1 MDKRK
6 SLLKLIWLN
15 IGKFLSSILYNFGNN
30 YNQLKDKLDLNT
42 KNSDDMDFE
51 DLAPV
56 EKIENGDEY
65 FNALDWALKDEKVFN
80 IAIAGPYGS
89 GKSSVIRAYI
99 KKHPSMKII
108 NLSLAS
114 FIEDKSDKNG
124 EVQQSL
130 VDMGGEEKIEEGIL
144 KQLFYKVDYK
154 KIPQSR
160 YRKLHNVSRVGI
172 FKNFLILTIII
183 AGTISFFSPDSFKYV
198 MNIISNTTNWLNID
212 FKWTF
217 IIALGLFVL
226 TLSVFTHLFWWL
238 SSKYK
243 VKELNFSGKTTIA
256 QKEENKESIFNKNM
270 DEIVYF
276 FEATDF
282 DTVFIEDLD
291 RFQSAKIFIKLREL
305 NTILNN
311 YEMIKRKIVFV
322 YAIKDDMFIDKDRT
336 KFFDFI
342 IPIIP
347 IINSTNSGEILLK
360 RLKNGEDENGKE
372 IYKYDISPKYV
383 TQISPYIEDMRMLT
397 NVYNEFVIYKNT
409 LSTKQELNLLDELMM
424 SLMIFKNL
432 YPKDFAVLQLEE
444 GIVKKAFDDKKDF
457 IVKKTK
463 GFEDETEKA
472 VQELKAIESDILA
485 NIKEL
490 KAAML
495 FYLANGQGPVCRIN
509 VKGGNYDYN
518 YIMSDDFDIDVLKD
532 TQIIVNYFYN
542 QDGYIRKI
550 TVDNIETITKASGN
564 RMGYIERYK
573 YLKNSIPER
582 QDEMKK
588 RILELE
594 NKIHYIKGSKLQ
606 DLIEKNGTE
615 NTLSEEVLK
624 NKLLVFLL
632 RNGYIDETY
641 ANYMNYF
648 HPNSITKD
656 DMNFILSVR
665 NYEAMEYGYTL
676 TKSSQILHRL
686 LDYEFEQKEIYNFD
700 LLEYLLKNNSNS
712 PQCNLFIHQL
722 ADEDKSS
729 WQFINEF
736 IDKTE
741 KQDLFI
747 ELIGNAWTGMWNYI
761 YRDPTLTED
770 RKTFYFKLILNNVDI
785 EQIEKMNSE
794 FSVKQFILENADIL
808 QRLATVNLLSI
819 KNLIRRINIVFKN
832 LNCDGVSEELLNF
845 IFDNKYYEIN
855 MAMLKNIVKLKKLE
869 EIERLSSANYTV
881 LRKLEYQPLIDY
893 IDENFVEYVNNI
905 VLGIESN
912 KDESIETVI
921 SILKKIYTNPEL
933 SVQVIQKEKVLLQD
947 FTKCCIENIE
957 DSEKSKNAVKAIWN
971 AFFDTGKVI
980 ACWKNIIT
988 YWEQFA
994 TSSAL
999 LSFIEQN
1006 IDTLIN
1012 CTDAEVVSDEFVK
1025 TILIQQI
1032 DLNVYRK
1039 FIAKFKVSDFTNAF
1053 SWFSKEQIKIMLDC
1067 SYFVLTPERYVEMKK
1082 SYTELLIEFILK
1094 NKDIFLSNLDEFE
1107 IELQEVEELVCLD
1120 EISDE
1125 DKINII
1131 KTIDQNMLTVKIA
1144 HAICKIK
1151 TPVEKSI
1158 VEKSWDLLPKENR
1171 YELFLNQISVYSN
1184 DEIAA
1189 KFEIFG
1195 GDYEALANRENSHN
1209 ATLSDTDYNRV
1220 LMNYLEKANYL
1231 TSKKYETKIYEDPHT
1246 FEKTEQK
1253 FIVGRVK
1260 AKK

>member
-1 MDKRK
+1 MDKRN
-6 SLLKLIWLN
+6 SLFKLIWLN
-15 IGKFLSSILYNFGNN
+15 IGKFLSDIIYNICDN
-30 YNQLKDKLDLNT
+30 YKCFKDRLDLNT
-42 KNSDDMDFE
+42 KNSANMDFE

-56 EKIENGDEY
+56 EEVENGDEY

-89 GKSSVIRAYI
+89 GKSSVIRTYI
-99 KKHPSMKII
+99 KKHPSMKSI
-108 NLSLAS
+108 NISLAS

-160 YRKLHNVSRVGI
+160 YRKLHNVSRTRI
-172 FKNFLILTIII
+172 FRNFLIVTIII
-183 AGTISFFSPDSFKYV
+183 AGTTSFFSPDSFKYV
-198 MNIISNTTNWLNID
+198 MNIISNTSNWLNID
-212 FKWTF
+212 FNWTF
-217 IIALGLFVL
+217 AIALGLFGL
-226 TLSVFTHLFWWL
+226 TLSVFTHFFWWL

-256 QKEENKESIFNKNM
+256 EKDENKESIFNKNM

-282 DTVFIEDLD
+282 NIVFIEDLD

-311 YEMIKRKIVFV
+311 YEMIKRRIVFV

-360 RLKNGEDENGKE
+360 RLKSGEDENGKD

-432 YPKDFAVLQLEE
+432 YPKDFADLQLEE

-457 IVKKTK
+457 IVIKTK
-463 GFEDETEKA
+463 DFEDEKEKA

-495 FYLANGQGPVCRIN
+495 FYLANNNGQVWSIEVNGRE
-509 VKGGNYDYN
+509 YDYTD
-518 YIMSDDFDIDVLKD
+518 IMRDDFNIDILKD
-532 TQIIVNYFYN
+532 IPIIVTYFY
-542 QDGYIRKI
+542 DKYGSKTKLTI
-550 TVDNIETITKASGN
+550 DNIGTITKASGN
-564 RMGYIERYK
+564 RTGYIERCK

-582 QDEMKK
+582 QDEMKS
-588 RILELE
+588 RIQELE
-594 NKIHYIKGSKLQ
+594 NKIHRIKSSSLQ
-606 DLIEKNGTE
+606 KLIEKNSAETV
-615 NTLSEEVLK
+615 LSEEVKK

-632 RNGYIDETY
+632 RNSYIDETY

-648 HPNSITKD
+648 HQNSITKD

-665 NYEAMEYGYTL
+665 NHEAMEYGYTL
-676 TKSSQILHRL
+676 TKSGQIIDRL

-700 LLEYLLKNNSNS
+700 LLEYLLQNNSNGS
-712 PQCNLFIHQL
+712 QCQLFIHQL

-736 IDKTE
+736 VDKTE

-747 ELIGNAWTGMWNYI
+747 ELLGNAWTHMWNYI
-761 YRDPTLTED
+761 YRHPTLTED

-785 EQIEKMNSE
+785 EQIEKMNFE
-794 FSVKQFILENADIL
+794 FSVKQFMLENVDVL
-808 QRLATVNLLSI
+808 QRLTTVKLLNI
-819 KNLIRRINIVFKN
+819 KNLICKINIIFKS

-845 IFDNKYYEIN
+845 IFDDKYYEIN
-855 MAMLKNIVKLKKLE
+855 MAMLKNIVKLKKPE
-869 EIERLSSANYTV
+869 KVEHLSSANYTV
-881 LRKLEYQPLIDY
+881 LRKLEYQPLMDY
-893 IDENFVEYVNNI
+893 IDENFFEYVNDI
-905 VLGIESN
+905 VLSVDSN
-912 KDESIETVI
+912 KDESIETVLI
-921 SILKKIYTNPEL
+921 ILKKIYTNSDI
-933 SVQVIQKEKVLLQD
+933 SVQVIQKENVILQD
-947 FTKCCIENIE
+947 FTECCIENIADDE
-957 DSEKSKNAVKAIWN
+957 ESKNAVKVIWN

-994 TSSAL
+994 TSRNL

-1012 CTDAEVVSDEFVK
+1012 CTDAEVVNDEFVK
-1025 TILIQQI
+1025 TILIEQM
-1032 DLNVYRK
+1032 DLNVYSK
-1039 FIAKFKVSDFTNAF
+1039 FITKFKVSDFTNAF
-1053 SWFSKEQIKIMLDC
+1053 SEFTKEQIKIMLDC

-1082 SYTELLIEFILK
+1082 SYNDLLIEFILK
-1094 NKDIFLSNLDEFE
+1094 NKDIFLINLDKFE
-1107 IELQEVEELVCLD
+1107 IEVQDVDELICVDGL
-1120 EISDE
+1120 SDKE
-1125 DKINII
+1125 KLNII
-1131 KTIDQNMLTVKIA
+1131 KTVDQNMLTVKIA
-1144 HAICKIK
+1144 HAIRKMKI
-1151 TPVEKSI
+1151 PVEKEI
-1158 VEKSWDLLPKENR
+1158 VEKSWYLLPEENR
-1171 YELFLNQISVYSN
+1171 YELFLNQIKIYSN
-1184 DEIAA
+1184 DELAM

-1195 GDYEALANRENSHN
+1195 GDYGALANRENSHN
-1209 ATLSDTDYNRV
+1209 ATLSDTDYNRE
-1220 LMNYLEKANYL
+1220 LMNYLEKINYL
-1231 TSKKYETKIYEDPHT
+1231 TSKKYETKIYEDPIN
-1246 FEKTEQK
+1246 FEKKEQK

>member
-1 MDKRK
+1 MDKRN
-6 SLLKLIWLN
+6 SLFKLIWLN
-15 IGKFLSSILYNFGNN
+15 IGKFLSGIKDNIGDKYNK
-30 YNQLKDKLDLNT
+30 LKDKLELNT
-42 KNSDDMDFE
+42 KNSSDMDFE

-65 FNALDWALKDEKVFN
+65 FNALDWALKDENIFN

-99 KKHPSMKII
+99 KKHPSMKSI

-114 FIEDKSDKNG
+114 FIEDKSDKNS

-160 YRKLHNVSRVGI
+160 YRKLHNVSRTGV
-172 FKNFLILTIII
+172 FSNFLIVTIII
-183 AGTISFFSPDSFKYV
+183 AVTISFFSPDSFKYA
-198 MNIISNTTNWLNID
+198 MNIISNTSNWLNID
-212 FKWTF
+212 FKWAF

-226 TLSVFTHLFWWL
+226 TLSVFTHFFWWL

-256 QKEENKESIFNKNM
+256 EKEENKESIFNKNM

-282 DTVFIEDLD
+282 NIVFIEDLD

-311 YEMIKRKIVFV
+311 YEMIKRRIVFV

-347 IINSTNSGEILLK
+347 IINSTNSGEILIK
-360 RLKNGEDENGKE
+360 RLKNDEDENGKD

-432 YPKDFAVLQLEE
+432 YPKDFADLQLEE
-444 GIVKKAFDDKKDF
+444 GIVKKAFDEKKDF
-457 IVKKTK
+457 VVKKTK
-463 GFEDETEKA
+463 GFEDEKEK
-472 VQELKAIESDILA
+472 VVRELEAIELDTLA

-495 FYLANGQGPVCRIN
+495 FCLTDWKGPIWSIN
-509 VKGGNYDYN
+509 VNGRDYDYN
-518 YIMSDDFDIDVLKD
+518 SIMRDDFDINILKN
-532 TQIIVNYFYN
+532 TRIIVSYFYDKYGSKTN
-542 QDGYIRKI
+542 V
-550 TVDNIETITKASGN
+550 TVDNIETITMASGN
-564 RMGYIERYK
+564 RTGYIDRYK

-582 QDEMKK
+582 QNEMK
-588 RILELE
+588 RQIQELE
-594 NKIHYIKGSKLQ
+594 NKIHYIKASKLQ
-606 DLIEKNGTE
+606 DLIQKNGAE
-615 NTLSEEVLK
+615 NVLSEEVRK

-665 NYEAMEYGYTL
+665 NHEAMEYGYTL
-676 TKSSQILHRL
+676 TKTGQIVDRL

-700 LLEYLLKNNSNS
+700 LLEYLLQNNSNS
-712 PQCNLFIHQL
+712 SQCELFIHQL

-736 IDKTE
+736 MDKTE

-747 ELIGNAWTGMWNYI
+747 ELLGNAWIGMWNFI
-761 YRDPTLTED
+761 YNYSALTDD

-785 EQIEKMNSE
+785 EQIEKMN
-794 FSVKQFILENADIL
+794 FAFDVDQFMLEDVDIL
-808 QRLATVNLLSI
+808 QRFTTVNLSSI
-819 KNLIRRINIVFKN
+819 KNLISRINIVFRN
-832 LNCDGVSEELLNF
+832 LDCNGVSEELLNY

-855 MAMLKNIVKLKKLE
+855 MPMLKNIVKLKKPE
-869 EIERLSSANYTV
+869 EVERLSSANYTV
-881 LRKLEYQPLIDY
+881 LRKLEYQPLMNY
-893 IDENFVEYVNNI
+893 IEENFVEYVNNI
-905 VLGIESN
+905 VLGVDSN
-912 KDESIETVI
+912 KDESIETVLI
-921 SILKKIYTNPEL
+921 ILKKIYTDPEI
-933 SVQVIQKEKVLLQD
+933 SVQVIQKENVLLQD
-947 FTKCCIENIE
+947 FTECCIENIE
-957 DSEKSKNAVKAIWN
+957 DGEESKNAIKAIWN

-994 TSSAL
+994 ISRNL

-1006 IDTLIN
+1006 IDILIN
-1012 CTDAEVVSDEFVK
+1012 CTDAEVVNDEFVK

-1039 FIAKFKVSDFTNAF
+1039 FIAKFKVSGFTNAF
-1053 SWFSKEQIKIMLDC
+1053 SEFTKEQIKIMLDC

-1082 SYTELLIEFILK
+1082 SYNELLIEFILK
-1094 NKDIFLSNLDEFE
+1094 NKDIFLNNLDKFD
-1107 IELQEVEELVCLD
+1107 IESQEVEELVCLD

-1131 KTIDQNMLTVKIA
+1131 KTVDQNMLTVKIA
-1144 HAICKIK
+1144 HAIRKMKI
-1151 TPVEKSI
+1151 PVRKEI
-1158 VEKSWDLLPKENR
+1158 VEKSWDLLPEENR
-1171 YELFLNQISVYSN
+1171 YELFLNQINIYSH
-1184 DEIAA
+1184 DELAM

-1195 GDYEALANRENSHN
+1195 GDYGALANRENSHN
-1209 ATLSDTDYNRV
+1209 ATLSDTDYNRE
-1220 LMNYLEKANYL
+1220 LMNYLEKINYL
-1231 TSKKYETKIYEDPHT
+1231 TSKKYETKIYKDPIT
-1246 FEKTEQK
+1246 FEKKEQK